1 MRHIT
6 SNTPGRD
13 RPGGAGGAVLRRI
26 RAGARWALLVT
37 MLLSLTGATAAQARQ
52 HHNQRP
58 KKHQAKKHQ
67 AKKHQA
73 KKHHGTKGKSR
84 AASRSCKKVKA
95 TRHRRSH
102 IVCKPARRGPR
113 PVKRGAP
120 SAPATPPA
128 PSQPGA
134 PASPGAPTP
143 PATPPA
149 TPAPAPGPAPL
160 VSETFDGDGVFA
172 SSNAFWDNGDQG
184 ASQNPRWFAES
195 GTINRRSGTGTISA
209 STFRMWTRRTDLQ
222 NIRAEMDLKVD
233 ALPNLRGDTAGWDGV
248 KFWLRRRL
256 CTPEPACG
264 RVHDPNSQ
272 AGYTAEVGLR
282 DGRVYIQKK
291 VGSQYTMLSSGPSNP
306 IPYGSWMHVGGVVRN
321 NPDGSVTIQ
330 VLRNGKVL
338 VEVTD
343 HGTGGAPL
351 REPGRL
357 GLRADNAQISV
368 DNLTV
373 TPIG

>member
-6 SNTPGRD
+6 SNTPGRE
-13 RPGGAGGAVLRRI
+13 RPGGTVAAVRRRI
-26 RAGARWALLVT
+26 GAGARWALLVT
-37 MLLSLTGATAAQARQ
+37 MLLSLVGASAAQARQRQ
-52 HHNQRP
+52 HHNQRHKQHQP
-58 KKHQAKKHQ
+58 KKHPS
-67 AKKHQA
+67 
-73 KKHHGTKGKSR
+73 TKGKSR
-84 AASRSCKKVKA
+84 TASRSCKRVKA

-102 IVCKPARRGPR
+102 IVCKPATRRAPR
-113 PVKRGAP
+113 PVKPGAP
-120 SAPATPPA
+120 SGPATPPA
-128 PSQPGA
+128 PAPSSPGA

-143 PATPPA
+143 PATPA
-149 TPAPAPGPAPL
+149 PAPAPAPAPL
-160 VSETFDGDGVFA
+160 VSETFDGGDGVFA

-184 ASQNPRWFAES
+184 ASENSRWFAES

-264 RVHDPNSQ
+264 RVNDPKSQ

-338 VEVTD
+338 VETTD

>member
-1 MRHIT
+1 
-6 SNTPGRD
+6 
-13 RPGGAGGAVLRRI
+13 
-26 RAGARWALLVT
+26 
-37 MLLSLTGATAAQARQ
+37 
-52 HHNQRP
+52 
-58 KKHQAKKHQ
+58 
-67 AKKHQA
+67 
-73 KKHHGTKGKSR
+73 
-84 AASRSCKKVKA
+84 
-95 TRHRRSH
+95 
-102 IVCKPARRGPR
+102 
-113 PVKRGAP
+113 
-120 SAPATPPA
+120 
-128 PSQPGA
+128 
-134 PASPGAPTP
+134 
-143 PATPPA
+143 
-149 TPAPAPGPAPL
+149 
-160 VSETFDGDGVFA
+160 
-172 SSNAFWDNGDQG
+172 
-184 ASQNPRWFAES
+184 
-195 GTINRRSGTGTISA
+195 
-209 STFRMWTRRTDLQ
+209 MWTRKTDLQ

-306 IPYGSWMHVGGVVRN
+306 IPFGSWMRVGGVVRN

-338 VEVTD
+338 VEFTD